1 MKNIAIVCGG
11 YSGEFEI
18 SMQSAKL
25 VKEHLDDDKYKAY
38 VIVIEKDDWYYKTDD
53 GDVFSIDKGIF
64 SLNLGTEI
72 VYFDA
77 VFNAIHGTPGEDGK
91 LQGYLDMLGIP
102 YTSCGP
108 DSSALTFNKFYCN
121 AFVGS
126 YGLNLAQSLSFVKG
140 ENIDKDF
147 VNEKL
152 GLPLFIKPVRS
163 GSSVGISKVNSLDE
177 FDEAVNQAFAE
188 DSRILIEEFIDGREL
203 ACGLV
208 QNGSQL
214 VVFPIT
220 EIISEKEFFDYEAK
234 YTKGLANEICP
245 AENLSEEV
253 ESDIK
258 ALSSFLFRELD
269 CKGFVRFDFILS
281 ENGLYFLEVN
291 SIPGI
296 SEASILP
303 QMAKAYGYSLKEFFN
318 IVLGNLFPE

>member
-25 VKEHLDDDKYKAY
+25 VKEHLDDKKYKSY
-38 VIVIEKDDWYYKTDD
+38 VIVIEKDDWYYTDD
-53 GDVFSIDKGIF
+53 NGNRYSVDRDIFSINIK
-64 SLNLGTEI
+64 TEVI
-72 VYFDA
+72 LFDG

-91 LQGYLDMLGIP
+91 LQGYLDMIGIP

-140 ENIDKDF
+140 EEIDKNL
-147 VNEKL
+147 VIKKL
-152 GLPLFIKPVRS
+152 GLPIFIKPVRS

-177 FDEAVNQAFAE
+177 FEAAVGQAFAE
-188 DSRILIEEFIDGREL
+188 DSRILIEEFIEGREL

-208 QNGSQL
+208 LNGSQL
-214 VVFPIT
+214 VVLPIT

-234 YTKGLANEICP
+234 YTKGLANEVCP
-245 AENLSEEV
+245 AENLSEEI
-253 ESDIK
+253 ETDIK

-269 CKGFVRFDFILS
+269 CKGFVRFDYILS
-281 ENGLYFLEVN
+281 KNGLYFLEVN

-303 QMAKAYGYSLKEFFN
+303 LMATTYGYSLKEFFN
-318 IVLGNLFPE
+318 IVLGNLFSE

>member
-25 VKEHLDDDKYKAY
+25 VKEHLDDEKYNAY
-38 VIVIEKDDWYYKTDD
+38 VIVIEKDNWHYTNNE
-53 GDVFSIDKGIF
+53 GASFSVDKDTF
-64 SLNLGTEI
+64 SLNLETG
-72 VYFDA
+72 VVFFDA

-147 VNEKL
+147 VSEKL

-163 GSSVGISKVNSLDE
+163 GSSVGISKVNTLSE
-177 FDEAVNQAFAE
+177 FDTAVNEAFAA
-188 DSRILIEEFIDGREL
+188 DSRILIEEFIEGREL

-220 EIISEKEFFDYEAK
+220 EIISKKEFFDYEAK
-234 YTKGLANEICP
+234 YTKGLANEVCP

-253 ESDIK
+253 ESDVK
-258 ALSSFLFRELD
+258 ALSSFLFRELN
-269 CKGFVRFDFILS
+269 CKGFVRFDYILS
-281 ENGLYFLEVN
+281 KNGLYFLEVN

-303 QMAKAYGYSLKEFFN
+303 LMAKTYGYSLKEFFN
-318 IVLGNLFPE
+318 IVLGNLFN